1 MCNFGPTTYD
11 SEYRV
16 GAPRG
21 RWLLVHLHKSLYPR
35 FLCAPLDC
43 PAAAGLWAPVL
54 DTGALVRD
62 VLPRLLA
69 AVGGAA
75 DGASSAAELDKS
87 RSELAAALARAL
99 VGISVEP
106 GDPPIFA
113 KALSAAAGLV
123 AAAQADFRAP
133 ALPAAAAVV
142 AGQPLLPTWLW
153 GAPVNAPRGCYDAG
167 PGGLPYS
174 IAVPRLE
181 PLTARLYVRLSGCD
195 ALLPL

>member
-1 MCNFGPTTYD
+1 
-11 SEYRV
+11 
-16 GAPRG
+16 
-21 RWLLVHLHKSLYPR
+21 
-35 FLCAPLDC
+35 
-43 PAAAGLWAPVL
+43 VL

-69 AVGGAA
+69 AVGGTA
-75 DGASSAAELDKS
+75 DGAPGDAELDAS
-87 RSELAAALARAL
+87 RSELAAALSRAL
-99 VGISVEP
+99 IGISVEP

-113 KALSAAAGLV
+113 RALSAAAGLV

-133 ALPAAAAVV
+133 ALPAAAVV

-174 IAVPRLE
+174 IAVPFLE